1 MNLTRRI
8 GRSLSDSRAA
18 RHGASVVARKE
29 TNREARERAQRR
41 MPWSGGGE
49 PTTSAQRRREWH
61 HARKGRINVRSARN
75 ARRQWNPHISHRRI
89 YTHTSDITAHMQI
102 HKRTNANEDLTSRI
116 LKKEQKT
123 HNAALDD
130 GKECQRT
137 THGTTTGQRTANGH
151 ANGLQG
157 GNTDVFWLSSTKPGT

>member
-102 HKRTNANEDLTSRI
+102 HKCTNANEDLTSRI
-116 LKKEQKT
+116 LKKRTKDTQRRLGRRQRMPT
-123 HNAALDD
+123 DNPWDNH
-130 GKECQRT
+130 RT
-137 THGTTTGQRTANGH
+137 TNGE
-151 ANGLQG
+151 
-157 GNTDVFWLSSTKPGT
+157 WPCEWPPGRKYRRILA